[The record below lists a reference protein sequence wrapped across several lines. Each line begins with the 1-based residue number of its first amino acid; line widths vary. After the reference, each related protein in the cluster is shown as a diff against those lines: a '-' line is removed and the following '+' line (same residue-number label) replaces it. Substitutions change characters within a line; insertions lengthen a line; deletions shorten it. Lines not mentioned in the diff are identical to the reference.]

1 MFIEFQTRT
10 KPHGFPRRQ
19 CTTFR
24 AKVDLATCTQKS
36 EVSFWGIKPHHNSH
50 IINWRCWTQNILFL
64 FNSYVYQAIVVMKRD
79 YSGTYF
85 FRLIWRGVLIKHDK
99 KRNYFKSKS
108 MNLPKAIDIYHSV
121 DHVMNIVILAC
132 RTCLFF
138 HHLWINWIVRGRVR
152 QGGMGDGTGN
162 GSSAVCIPGTFWS
175 QVDINLIREAPLA
188 FCLLQTIKQ
197 HNCVCASLS
206 NCSTITRIE
215 N

>member
-1 MFIEFQTRT
+1 MDFQEGNVQPLEQKLTLQPVLKKAKFPFGVSNHTITPTLSIEGDGPKTSCFYLILMFI
-10 KPHGFPRRQ
+10 KPLWSW
-19 CTTFR
+19 
-24 AKVDLATCTQKS
+24 K
-36 EVSFWGIKPHHNSH
+36 E
-50 IINWRCWTQNILFL
+50 II
-64 FNSYVYQAIVVMKRD
+64 QAH
-79 YSGTYF
+79 TF

-108 MNLPKAIDIYHSV
+108 MNLPKAIDIYRSV

-197 HNCVCASLS
+197 HNCVRTSLS

-215 N
+215 D